1 MGVSLS
7 VMDSAWPFADV
18 PLCPG
23 VTFDKSVCSS
33 VSMSASVWI
42 VISTKST
49 CPPVSSDAS
58 LVCVSAVCGWVTGCC
73 SLQSEQMHLASES
86 SPGRAHSLCTHL
98 KKYRDDQEIILDKIR
113 NKPHNQYLHFCV
125 NKPVADTAALQ
136 SDRWVGSLATNA
148 TCRAALTL
156 AGLTHSVV
164 VKPLGRTWQ
173 PQSTDTTLRT
183 YTTPLT

>member
-7 VMDSAWPFADV
+7 VVDSAWPFSDV

-58 LVCVSAVCGWVTGCC
+58 LDCVSAVCGWVTGCC
-73 SLQSEQMHLASES
+73 SLQSKQMHLASES

-98 KKYRDDQEIILDKIR
+98 KQYRDDQEMFLDKIR
-113 NKPHNQYLHFCV
+113 NKPHNQYLQWHYCV
-125 NKPVADTAALQ
+125 CVLTNLWQILQHCRVTDGLAALLQ
-136 SDRWVGSLATNA
+136 TPHVELRW
-148 TCRAALTL
+148 R
-156 AGLTHSVV
+156 
-164 VKPLGRTWQ
+164 WQ
-173 PQSTDTTLRT
+173 ASHTA
-183 YTTPLT
+183 